1 MAKQYNIRWT
11 ENDSK
16 QLSKAVRNFN
26 AKVKRLENKY
36 EGVSGTVIP
45 EKVTMKEM
53 RELIGTRRDLQKEL
67 KSLQN
72 FTQRGSEEL
81 VRADTQDNIFLTKW
95 QKQEL
100 EKRSRAV
107 NAGRAKRRAELESK
121 ELINKGEG
129 LGYTRGAVGM
139 GKAEALQLRPTKPF
153 TAKMRKS
160 DINAKMAHFRRES
173 QSDYWKKR
181 DILMRDNYIK
191 ALNNTFN
198 SKDVR
203 GIVTKIQNMSIEE
216 FKDIVMSLPDD
227 FDSAYPMAS
236 DSEEYQLAVEHL
248 REQWNV
254 TETASKASASKKKG
268 KKTKSKK
275 RK

>member
-16 QLSKAVRNFN
+16 QLSKAVKNFN
-26 AKVKRLENKY
+26 AKVKRLESKY
-36 EGVSGTVIP
+36 SSTPGVVVP

-72 FTQRGSEEL
+72 FTQRGSEQL
-81 VRADTQDNIFLTKW
+81 VRAETQDNIYLTKW

-100 EKRSRAV
+100 TK
-107 NAGRAKRRAELESK
+107 RAKVINAERDRRREELESK
-121 ELINKGEG
+121 ELIHKGEG

-139 GKAEALQLRPTKPF
+139 GKAEALQLRPTTPF
-153 TAKMRKS
+153 TPKMRKS
-160 DINAKMAHFRRES
+160 DINARMEHYRRES
-173 QSDYWKKR
+173 QSTYWKKR

-191 ALNNTFN
+191 ALKKSFN
-198 SKDVR
+198 SRADD
-203 GIVTKIQNMSIEE
+203 IIAKIQNMPLEE
-216 FKDIVMSLPDD
+216 VKDIIMSDPSE
-227 FDSAYPMAS
+227 FETAYPLS
-236 DSEEYQLAVEHL
+236 KEEEDPYLEHL
-248 REQWNV
+248 REMWNV
-254 TETASKASASKKKG
+254 PAPTKSKPKAKSKKRSK